1 MANNANSDR
10 HEVNRRNAAKST
22 GPRTTAGKHKSAK
35 NSLRHGLNVPL
46 PEYSAVVGKL
56 ADLLVNDLVGV
67 GVGVDVEEA
76 AIEAAR
82 AIVNCKRVSD
92 AYAFAYRRLAVPLK
106 MFPAPPVAAEGLT
119 GLSATVAHMLAKLE
133 EPEGA
138 APLTLPEFAKQLS
151 TLARYERRAYSARM
165 RALRQLDAAV
175 AKAKRGRRPS
185 A

>member
-22 GPRTTAGKHKSAK
+22 GPRTTAGKRKSAK

-67 GVGVDVEEA
+67 DMEEA

-82 AIVNCKRVSD
+82 AIANYDRVSD

-106 MFPAPPVAAEGLT
+106 MFAARPVIAEGLT
-119 GLSATVAHMLAKLE
+119 GLEAEVAHLLAKLE
-133 EPEGA
+133 EPKGA

-151 TLARYERRAYSARM
+151 TLARYEQRAYSARM

>member
-1 MANNANSDR
+1 MESNAKSDR
-10 HEVNRRNAAKST
+10 HEANRRNAAKST
-22 GPRTTAGKHKSAK
+22 GPRTTAGKRKSAK

-56 ADLLVNDLVGV
+56 AELLVNDL
-67 GVGVDVEEA
+67 VGVDVEEA

-106 MFPAPPVAAEGLT
+106 MFPAPPVAAEGLSD
-119 GLSATVAHMLAKLE
+119 LAATVAHLLAKLE
-133 EPEGA
+133 EPKGA
-138 APLTLPEFAKQLS
+138 APLTLPEFAKELN
-151 TLARYERRAYSARM
+151 TLARYEQRAYSRRL

-175 AKAKRGRRPS
+175 AKAKRLSRTD